1 MGDIYRRAF
10 EVLIW
15 LGETDEMTTEAIKWL
30 NFIDDLPLGQ
40 RSFDLLDERFG
51 LDFMTRQAII
61 APTAKR
67 RWFERVW
74 TLQEYA
80 LALRDPVLLC
90 GKHMFAATQL
100 ARLVDEKLSDRG
112 TTDDEPRAVEPPQ
125 SPGRTCVPQD
135 FRDFSKDRK
144 NVGRETT
151 FIIRPR
157 LYMRCAIRESIKLTG
172 HISLAGVW
180 SLSAL
185 TRTSIAHDYVYGL
198 LGLMD
203 QKHRSHTVVD
213 YDLEPDDVYR
223 QYMTQVISTCYGIL
237 ANRFD
242 NTTFQDPG
250 SRHPSWVPDLSRQD
264 GVSLLH
270 GGRGASRNWSDH
282 WRELATPPLLGDDGK
297 ILHLEG
303 RILGTVRSTY
313 LMPDQASHVPQSIAY
328 MEDQVVS
335 FACYS
340 KSVRWLLGLWYGAL
354 DERHWQMLRDLSHPV
369 HSLLF
374 PGEQD
379 CDAHEDSEDQKQ
391 TDDEHVVV
399 CESLCK
405 SVVAYTAHSSF
416 ITTTSDLPALS
427 CRHAKVEDV
436 LVYFHGFK
444 GSFLVRPRRSHYAIV
459 GWANVA
465 AMESGQD
472 VQHYCETYDVPEVT
486 FRIG

>member
-264 GVSLLH
+264 G
-270 GGRGASRNWSDH
+270 
-282 WRELATPPLLGDDGK
+282 
-297 ILHLEG
+297 
-303 RILGTVRSTY
+303 
-313 LMPDQASHVPQSIAY
+313 SIAY